1 MASPRTS
8 SRLRAKQYLLE
19 ALNKPCNSLAMPDKL
34 YIQPLNLAPSPQA
47 VAGDAIRLAGGMTYA
62 HLIAVTVTREGR
74 VVQRELVTPSGIDWV
89 FERLPDELGPEAG
102 RQWTGLTTAHPP
114 LQLGERTIRLDQPQV
129 VGILNVTPD
138 SFSDG
143 GKFLDDPEE
152 ARAHAAAMHEA
163 GAAIID
169 IGGESTR
176 PGAAAVWEGDEIKRV
191 IPAVEHCVAMGAAVS
206 VDTRR
211 PAVMEAALAA
221 GAHVIN
227 DVSAL
232 RHDPRSLEF
241 AAASGVP
248 VILMHAPGDGE
259 DLHAGARYD
268 NVVFDVFDWLR
279 EARDRAV
286 AAGIARER
294 IILDPGIGFGKPMAD
309 NLALLNALPLFHAL
323 GQPLLVGASRK
334 RMIGALSNEAPAH
347 RRLGGSLALAVTA
360 MQAGVQLLRVH
371 DVYDTVQAR
380 NVWRGM
386 RDAALTDF
394 SCLAED

>member
-1 MASPRTS
+1 MVSTGAVLS
-8 SRLRAKQYLLE
+8 
-19 ALNKPCNSLAMPDKL
+19 DKL
-34 YIQPLNLAPSPQA
+34 YIQPLTLVSSPQA
-47 VAGDAIRLAGGMTYA
+47 VGGDAVRLAGSMAYA
-62 HLIAVTVTREGR
+62 HLFAVTVTRDGA
-74 VVQRELVTPSGIDWV
+74 VVQRDLVTAQGIDDALV
-89 FERLPDELGPEAG
+89 RLPDALGAEAEA
-102 RQWTGLTTAHPP
+102 QWAGLRTAHAP
-114 LQLGERTIRLDQPQV
+114 LQLGNRTIRLDQPQIM
-129 VGILNVTPD
+129 GILNVTPD

-143 GKFLDDPEE
+143 GKFLDNPDE
-152 ARAHAAAMHEA
+152 ARNHAAAMHEA

-191 IPAVEHCVAMGAAVS
+191 VPAVEHCVAMGAAVS
-206 VDTRR
+206 IDTRR

-241 AAASGVP
+241 AASAGVP
-248 VILMHAPGDGE
+248 VVLMHAPGEGE
-259 DLHAGARYD
+259 DLHAGASYG

-279 EARDRAV
+279 AARDRAID
-286 AAGIARER
+286 AGIARER
-294 IILDPGIGFGKPMAD
+294 IVLDPGIGFGKSMAD

-323 GQPLLVGASRK
+323 GQPLLLGASRK
-334 RMIGALSNEAPAH
+334 RMIGALSNEAAAH
-347 RRLGGSLALAVTA
+347 QRLGGSLALAVA
-360 MQAGVQLLRVH
+360 GMQAGYPLLRVH

-380 NVWRGM
+380 NIWRGL

-394 SCLAED
+394 AGLADD